1 MWVDYF
7 RTVGREEQS
16 KKATFGGK
24 FCLVEVDTLPTVA
37 GLRCKP
43 RPATSRPATA
53 LFAHSECCLFFLFYQ
68 PFHTDHLTLL
78 CSRHPHFLSFF
89 QQTEWEADVQGLTQ
103 VPLSVPGT
111 HAILSW
117 GSADL
122 FCKGPVRQNFRLCRL
137 YELCGNSST
146 LLLWHKSDH
155 RTVNT
160 QRWLCSNKTLFT
172 KIGSRLDL
180 TQGP

>member
-43 RPATSRPATA
+43 RPAASRPATA

-89 QQTEWEADVQGLTQ
+89 PADRVRSRCSGLDPSPT
-103 VPLSVPGT
+103 V
-111 HAILSW
+111 
-117 GSADL
+117 SARD
-122 FCKGPVRQNFRLCRL
+122 PHN
-137 YELCGNSST
+137 
-146 LLLWHKSDH
+146 
-155 RTVNT
+155 TV
-160 QRWLCSNKTLFT
+160 L
-172 KIGSRLDL
+172 GVSRLVL
-180 TQGP
+180 QRASEAEF